1 MAVTAGAIIM
11 TLIAI
16 IPALFMMLLP
26 VALLVALQVWLCRK
40 NVKLGMILPGLSLT
54 LSLFLTISLLVF
66 SATTMS
72 FGGGYN
78 VRNENGEIIA
88 EGTFAPDEEQKA
100 ELPVRIFVTAG
111 LVFLVTNVPTVVFG
125 GVWLHYKGRRDT
137 YEDLKRMRIEDLE

>member
-1 MAVTAGAIIM
+1 MAVAG
-11 TLIAI
+11 
-16 IPALFMMLLP
+16 LFVGVFGLVFYLFILLLP

-40 NVKLGMILPGLSLT
+40 NVKLGMILPGLSLA

-100 ELPVRIFVTAG
+100 ELPVRIFVAAG
-111 LVFLVTNVPTVVFG
+111 VVFLVTNIPTAVFG
-125 GVWLHYKGRRDT
+125 GIWLHYKGRRDT